1 MANND
6 NRPPQDNI
14 AITPARDEI
23 ASYKRTQTKGA
34 LNSLGVV
41 PDVQTGGSASNTLK
55 IILASVVVVLI
66 LTAVLAG
73 FLQQRLK
80 AAEYTLKLTE
90 ARVAELESRL
100 SVTDESLGESSAA
113 MKVKLRELDFE
124 VRKLWDNVWKK
135 SKQRL
140 EVLET
145 KQQSHDKSLNNVKTF
160 IDRTEQKLAQNEQ
173 VTTKLN
179 QKLQTLD
186 QLSSQLANNERKL
199 KAQESNLEKTN
210 DKVNQFNTR
219 LIKAERLAADNKERL
234 DSVDHFRRKVNA
246 DLLKLTGGTQ

>member
-1 MANND
+1 MNLRGAK
-6 NRPPQDNI
+6 P
-14 AITPARDEI
+14 ITD
-23 ASYKRTQTKGA
+23 
-34 LNSLGVV
+34 
-41 PDVQTGGSASNTLK
+41 
-55 IILASVVVVLI
+55 
-66 LTAVLAG
+66 
-73 FLQQRLK
+73 
-80 AAEYTLKLTE
+80 
-90 ARVAELESRL
+90 
-100 SVTDESLGESSAA
+100 
-113 MKVKLRELDFE
+113 
-124 VRKLWDNVWKK
+124 
-135 SKQRL
+135 
-140 EVLET
+140 
-145 KQQSHDKSLNNVKTF
+145 NNVKTF

-173 VTTKLN
+173 ITTKLN